1 MCFPMNTA
9 KLLRTPILKYISEC
23 LFERFPTCTNNI
35 TSNIG
40 NDEDIFS
47 KTKLKKTILKLS

>member
-23 LFERFPTCTNNI
+23 LFERFPTWTNNI

-47 KTKLKKTILKLS
+47 KTKPKKPKLS